1 MFRTLAYAT
10 LFSTALIGSHAYG
23 ADNAAVPKDQ
33 PPPKLRRHPP
43 STS

>member
-23 ADNAAVPKDQ
+23 ADNAVAELGRIGAVEI
-33 PPPKLRRHPP
+33 
-43 STS
+43 